1 MPGSVPGGVF
11 RPSEDVPQFSQSLP
25 PLSAPRPDRCLP
37 GRGIRLTAVSV
48 QVLVLVSQGYA
59 QRYPVAAPA
68 CSRI

>member
-1 MPGSVPGGVF
+1 MSPNFLRVCLLFLLLVPIGVSQAGGV
-11 RPSEDVPQFSQSLP
+11 
-25 PLSAPRPDRCLP
+25 
-37 GRGIRLTAVSV
+37 RLTAVSV